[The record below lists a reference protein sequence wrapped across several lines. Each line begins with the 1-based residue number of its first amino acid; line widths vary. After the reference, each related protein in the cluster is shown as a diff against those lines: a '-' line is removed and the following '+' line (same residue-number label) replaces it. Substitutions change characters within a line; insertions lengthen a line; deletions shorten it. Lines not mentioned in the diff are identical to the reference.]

1 MYVRVVRFTEVTP
14 ERIEQLVSRIE
25 EAGGPP
31 PGVPTTGLQLLF
43 DEAQGT
49 AIVTQ
54 MFETADDM
62 REGDQAFGAMEP
74 SDTPGTRV
82 SVDMCE
88 LRLERSASS

>member
-1 MYVRVVRFTEVTP
+1 
-14 ERIEQLVSRIE
+14 
-25 EAGGPP
+25 
-31 PGVPTTGLQLLF
+31 
-43 DEAQGT
+43 
-49 AIVTQ
+49 

-88 LRLERSASS
+88 LRLERSASG